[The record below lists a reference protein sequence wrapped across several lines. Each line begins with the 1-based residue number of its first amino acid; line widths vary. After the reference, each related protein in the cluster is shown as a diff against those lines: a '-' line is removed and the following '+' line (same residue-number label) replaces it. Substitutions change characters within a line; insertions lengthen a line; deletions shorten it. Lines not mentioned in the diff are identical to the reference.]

1 MLGYGSRTLVRAE
14 TKYHIPKLDFLAL
27 KWLICEQFLDY
38 LFYANYFDV
47 CIEFNALVYFESSCK
62 LDATGQRWINEM
74 AIIFFIHYKPGT
86 ENKLADSLRRFPI
99 QSLTEMS
106 EYKEVVHDEEIK
118 AVFNGSMNQCE
129 NDESWNSVVK
139 FSIDGGDTQFLHDA
153 GENPY
158 ILNCDEGSKHK

>member
-1 MLGYGSRTLVRAE
+1 
-14 TKYHIPKLDFLAL
+14 
-27 KWLICEQFLDY
+27 
-38 LFYANYFDV
+38 
-47 CIEFNALVYFESSCK
+47 
-62 LDATGQRWINEM
+62 M

-158 ILNCDEGSKHK
+158 ILNCDEVSKHK